1 MIYIAYLLFIGFGYT
16 SEDMNSNHKNVV
28 VDMISRS
35 FAEKGDL
42 TTLAK
47 VTYDDL
53 YEQVTILWESLLE
66 ANLSFV
72 IRDSM
77 REEDDQIIGACLNFD
92 ARSKEAEPLCAISAF
107 ERANVDIEMNE
118 EEEQSDTNEE
128 LEVEKEEKQ
137 VPMTVVEFLQSVEE
151 PLKDEHLPAGL
162 GKTIYTSLLGTSSKV
177 CAADNVK
184 VILKNQ
190 FVYRVLAL
198 CRMKQFFRLFCN
210 FFDNPKLFATAN
222 PVHGNGKHKDSKS
235 KKISRNLHY

>member
-1 MIYIAYLLFIGFGYT
+1 
-16 SEDMNSNHKNVV
+16 MNSNHKAVV

-72 IRDSM
+72 IRDST

-107 ERANVDIEMNE
+107 ERANVDIEMND
-118 EEEQSDTNEE
+118 EEEQSDNNEE
-128 LEVEKEEKQ
+128 MDDKKEEKE

-151 PLKDEHLPAGL
+151 PLKDEHLPVGL

-184 VILKNQ
+184 VIYRKSIEIWHCGLIFRIKQ
-190 FVYRVLAL
+190 ILFHCFVIV
-198 CRMKQFFRLFCN
+198 
-210 FFDNPKLFATAN
+210 FDNLKLFATAN
-222 PVHGNGKHKDSKS
+222 PVHGNGKHKNSKS
-235 KKISRNLHY
+235 KRISGNLHY